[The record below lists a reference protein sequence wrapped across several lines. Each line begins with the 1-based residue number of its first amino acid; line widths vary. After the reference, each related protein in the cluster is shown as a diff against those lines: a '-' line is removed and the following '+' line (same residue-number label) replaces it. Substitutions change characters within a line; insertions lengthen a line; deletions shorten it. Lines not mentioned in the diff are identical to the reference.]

1 MTFLQTTTVDPEAVI
16 NVNDS
21 IKAATSN
28 LIAQVKDDPNTF
40 L

>member
-1 MTFLQTTTVDPEAVI
+1 MTFLQTTTVDPNVVI

-28 LIAQVKDDPNTF
+28 LIQQVKEDPERN
-40 L
+40 